1 MPKKSSS
8 PARTFDREHVI
19 PYRRSGSYI
28 MGQRVEHNQFGLGT
42 VIRVRHEKVVI
53 LFDADGKD
61 GKARRFLSA
70 KLNLAQ
76 RRLANG
82 LDVDQSLPAFP
93 ILQDVPA
100 IPTPEDG
107 REISLD
113 IDPEEA
119 YDDMDEVA

>member
-1 MPKKSSS
+1 MPKKSPS

-19 PYRRSGSYI
+19 PYSRSGYYTL
-28 MGQRVEHNQFGLGT
+28 GQRVEHKLFGLGT
-42 VIRVRHEKVVI
+42 VIKVRREKVVI
-53 LFDADGKD
+53 LFDADGKG

-70 KLNLAQ
+70 KLNLTQ

-82 LDVDQSLPAFP
+82 LDVHQSLPAFP
-93 ILQDVPA
+93 IPQDVA
-100 IPTPEDG
+100 VILDPEDA

-113 IDPEEA
+113 IDPEES